1 MDLFFKR
8 YTIFSIKNIDFI
20 QSLLELP
27 DTLNNSLP
35 DDELK
40 LVDKTVTF
48 FSQYQ
53 SIQLV
58 NWSCK
63 EGGPWDKAT
72 NHGYN
77 LQVKIDDS
85 LIVDYFNTIIK
96 EGSYGEKNSL
106 RRV

>member
-1 MDLFFKR
+1 MHEEQKYFVCFFIICLTDR
-8 YTIFSIKNIDFI
+8 RSLYRPMSVI

-40 LVDKTVTF
+40 LLDKTVTF

-53 SIQLV
+53 SFQLV
-58 NWSCK
+58 NWTCK

-85 LIVDYFNTIIK
+85 LIPDYFKTIIK
-96 EGSYGEKNSL
+96 
-106 RRV
+106 